1 MWESSVAGLE
11 RRVPQS
17 HGASRLAAADL
28 RPRRWQSSARSQKL
42 AVVSTL
48 LAAWC
53 LLGLTVTIH
62 AAGLSAMLPGLSS
75 AVPDRRFWSVTW
87 QVLGPRGG

>member
-1 MWESSVAGLE
+1 MWESSGAGLE
-11 RRVPQS
+11 HPVPQKPWLFTS
-17 HGASRLAAADL
+17 CRGRSPSASLAVIL
-28 RPRRWQSSARSQKL
+28 RASVKQ

-62 AAGLSAMLPGLSS
+62 AAGLSAMLPRACISRLCPTGGSGL
-75 AVPDRRFWSVTW
+75 
-87 QVLGPRGG
+87 